1 MPCPN
6 VCHSMSCFGDI
17 KFRYLGVARRTPG
30 NCVRKAIQMD
40 STGMP
45 IVIQQRV
52 FRDQLTDE
60 KSNQSIEA

>member
-1 MPCPN
+1 MAIGYFYLFSYSN

-17 KFRYLGVARRTPG
+17 QSRYLGVARRTPG

-40 STGMP
+40 SAGVP

-52 FRDQLTDE
+52 FRD
-60 KSNQSIEA
+60 